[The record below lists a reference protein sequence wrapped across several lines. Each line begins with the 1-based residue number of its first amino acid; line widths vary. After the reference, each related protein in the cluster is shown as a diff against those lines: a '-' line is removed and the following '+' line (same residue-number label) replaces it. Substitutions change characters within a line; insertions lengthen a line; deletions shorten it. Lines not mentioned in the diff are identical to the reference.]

1 MAVLI
6 TGGSGFIAAELAAR
20 LAASRPIVVLTR
32 SKLQADWPV
41 VKGAFQS
48 FEDLRKLDGCEIDS
62 VVHLAAVTGGSGE
75 EEALDVNVQGS
86 RRLFRYLLDRGV
98 RKVITASSIAAVGCL
113 DRQFT
118 PLALP
123 IPDDHPCL
131 AKDMYGVSKSFV
143 EQLAG
148 YFHRRY
154 PDADL
159 VSFRFGSVVPEDWP
173 GRSIGPDTPLH
184 VPFAELARVYV
195 SDVVRALELAL
206 DAPHT
211 PGARVF
217 NLVGPD
223 ASCVVP
229 TAEMLRAVLGE
240 RADRLDLSYYERPGN
255 EHKPIYALER
265 IREAF
270 GFVPQR
276 SMRKPQ

>member
-6 TGGSGFIAAELAAR
+6 TGGTGFIAAELAAK
-20 LAASRPIVVLTR
+20 LAASRPIVVMTR

-48 FEDLRKLDGCEIDS
+48 FEDLRKLDSFEIDS
-62 VVHLAAVTGGSGE
+62 VIHLAAVTGGSSE

-98 RKVITASSIAAVGCL
+98 RKFITASSIAATGCL
-113 DRQFT
+113 DRLFT
-118 PLALP
+118 PLAAP

-131 AKDMYGVSKSFV
+131 AKDIYGVSKSLV
-143 EQLAG
+143 EQLTG
-148 YFHRRY
+148 YFHRVY
-154 PDADL
+154 PDADFA
-159 VSFRFGSVVPEDWP
+159 SFRFGSVVPEDWP
-173 GRSIGPDTPLH
+173 GQSVGPTTPMNI
-184 VPFAELARVYV
+184 PFAQLARVYV

-217 NLVGPD
+217 NIVGPD
-223 ASCVVP
+223 ASCDVP
-229 TAEMLRAVLGE
+229 TADMLRAVLGE
-240 RADRLDLSYYERPGN
+240 RADALDLSYYAQPGN
-255 EHKPIYALER
+255 ERKPVYAMER
-265 IREAF
+265 MRDAF

-276 SMRKPQ
+276 STRKD